1 MIIELEINGA
11 RVIVSGENLSV
22 NVSEDAPAAPIRRE
36 TRKISGVHVLRDWLK
51 AERGRSSRLAEHL
64 EVTYGAVSNWKTV
77 PTHRLAEIS
86 AFTGIDREALVP
98 DAFRMARSMQ

>member
-11 RVIVSGENLSV
+11 RIIVSGENLSV
-22 NVSEDAPAAPIRRE
+22 SVSEDTPVVPSRRE
-36 TRKISGVHVLRDWLK
+36 TRKISGIHVLRDWLK

-64 EVTYGAVSNWKTV
+64 GVTYGTVSNWKAI

-98 DAFRMARSMQ
+98 DAFRMARFQ